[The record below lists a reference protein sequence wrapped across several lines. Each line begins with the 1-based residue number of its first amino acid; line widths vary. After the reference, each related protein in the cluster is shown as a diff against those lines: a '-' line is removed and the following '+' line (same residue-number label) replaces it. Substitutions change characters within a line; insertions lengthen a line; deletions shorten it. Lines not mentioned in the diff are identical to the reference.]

1 MKKNTL
7 LNQPISTVIAGM
19 GHKDTLTI
27 GDCGLPIP
35 EGPQRIDLALRKGIP
50 AFVDTLET
58 VLCELYVEKV
68 TIAREMKEVNPKLYS
83 YMKTKFQ
90 DIEIEEIDH
99 EEFKCRTRNS
109 KAVIRTGECQEYANI
124 IIQSGVTF

>member
-109 KAVIRTGECQEYANI
+109 KAVIRTGECQAYANI